1 MPKPKKQST
10 KPDEQLVKT
19 IIKMLEESDDVIN
32 DIPSSCKLTM
42 KDVKEIVNNG
52 KKLYVIEPQSYET

>member
-10 KPDEQLVKT
+10 KPSKSDEKLVKT
-19 IIKMLEESDDVIN
+19 IIKMLEENDDGISIN

-42 KDVKEIVNNG
+42 KDVKEIANNG
-52 KKLYVIEPQSYET
+52 KKNIRH